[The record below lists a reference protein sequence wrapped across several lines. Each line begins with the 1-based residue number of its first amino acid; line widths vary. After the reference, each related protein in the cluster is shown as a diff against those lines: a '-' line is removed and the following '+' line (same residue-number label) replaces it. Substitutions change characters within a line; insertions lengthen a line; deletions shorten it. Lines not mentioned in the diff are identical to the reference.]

1 MYCTVYRTV
10 QHRIRAV
17 ARISGQGQQKP
28 MWGQDSLSFVEW
40 FFSGGGQNCTRKG
53 PPAPPWLRLCTVLY
67 LTVLCCAVL
76 CCAVLCCAVLCC
88 AVLCCAVLCCIALR
102 FALLYFT
109 LLMYCAV
116 LCCMCCAVQHFL
128 SVKNFFFAFST
139 YMLFRHWIGCDDLN
153 LSSEDFKNTS
163 EMACQNIANSVKC
176 EVRCQVGY
184 NAVFPNFL
192 NLQCYDNKWIRKN
205 NIGKYVRLPN
215 ENAPPR
221 CYSKLSESF

>member
-1 MYCTVYRTV
+1 MIFLR
-10 QHRIRAV
+10 
-17 ARISGQGQQKP
+17 
-28 MWGQDSLSFVEW
+28 
-40 FFSGGGQNCTRKG
+40 GGQNCTREG
-53 PPAPPWLRLCTVLY
+53 APAPSLATPLHSIVSHCAVLCRAVPCRAVLCCAT
-67 LTVLCCAVL
+67 LHCALLCSTLLCSCTVLCCAACVVL
-76 CCAVLCCAVLCC
+76 CCT
-88 AVLCCAVLCCIALR
+88 ALPI
-102 FALLYFT
+102 
-109 LLMYCAV
+109 
-116 LCCMCCAVQHFL
+116 
-128 SVKNFFFAFST
+128 SKNFFFAFST

-192 NLQCYDNKWIRKN
+192 KLQCYDNKWIRKN